1 MENDFESKSDDEE
14 MPFGLE
20 DKETTEEDD
29 E

>member
-14 MPFGLE
+14 MSFGLE
-20 DKETTEEDD
+20 DKKTTEEDD